1 MKSLIALL
9 ALVLLA
15 TAPVSALEKS
25 SDYYTTQNET
35 KSKMEF
41 TVTFDEAKNTIR
53 MYYPQINADEL
64 FYEFIEE
71 RDIQRR
77 IVDGSEMFFTGF
89 ESNLFYRDLDLVEQ
103 NPEWADHFTE
113 AVRFV
118 LSEYGRERQAG
129 FAEFKQPWSAF
140 FDPREFLV
148 EYSIEV
154 PRLDLPD
161 EGDLKI
167 WLPLPLNRLGQD
179 MIEIIDIVP
188 AENVVGFPR
197 IDGEIAY
204 MLLSFELVS
213 LEEDLNIK
221 VLFSFRHFRQEFDID
236 PSQIG
241 DYDWESPLYIENTLS
256 TESIYYNEEM
266 KDLAGRIIGEEKNAY
281 LQARLLYDYVVEN
294 IFYSLIAHASL
305 EAEGI
310 PESLFAMEHGYGD
323 CGMQSMFFAALCR
336 SIGIPAR
343 TPGGFQ
349 LFSGQLGTHF
359 WAEFYLPNYGWIPV
373 DTSVGQGVM
382 YSVGV
387 TEEESRIYKDFYFGN
402 LDPLRMV
409 VQNSVDMMPEERPK
423 DIQPLEKVM
432 QFPFVESEFGNEN
445 LELSDLITDSFT
457 IRALPLR

>member
-1 MKSLIALL
+1 MKRLITLL
-9 ALVLLA
+9 AFVLFA
-15 TAPVSALEKS
+15 TAAVIALEKS
-25 SDYYTTQNET
+25 PDYYTSQKET
-35 KSKMEF
+35 KSTMEF
-41 TVTFDEAKNTIR
+41 TITFDDAREIIKSH
-53 MYYPQINADEL
+53 YPHIDSDEKL
-64 FYEFIEE
+64 YEFIQE
-71 RDIQRR
+71 RDIQRK
-77 IVDGSEMFFTGF
+77 IVDGAEMFFTGF

-103 NPEWADHFTE
+103 NPDWADHFTE
-113 AVRFV
+113 AVKFV
-118 LSEYGRERQAG
+118 LSEYGRKRQAG
-129 FAEFKQPWSAF
+129 FAEFKRDWSGF

-154 PRLDLPD
+154 SRPNLPD
-161 EGDLKI
+161 EGNLKI

-188 AENVVGFPR
+188 AENLIGYPR
-197 IDGEIAY
+197 TDGEIAY
-204 MLLSFELVS
+204 MLLSFDLGS
-213 LEEDLNIK
+213 LEEDLTIK
-221 VLFSFRHFRQEFDID
+221 IVFSFRHFRQEFDID

-241 DYDWESPLYIENTLS
+241 EYDMESPLYIENTLP

-266 KDLAGRIIGEEKNAY
+266 KNLARRIVGEERNPY

-382 YSVGV
+382 YSDGV
-387 TEEESRIYKDFYFGN
+387 TEEESKIYKDFYFGN

-423 DIQPLEKVM
+423 DVQPLKKVM
-432 QFPFVESEFGNEN
+432 QFPFVESEFGNET
-445 LELSDLITDSFT
+445 LEVSDLITESFR